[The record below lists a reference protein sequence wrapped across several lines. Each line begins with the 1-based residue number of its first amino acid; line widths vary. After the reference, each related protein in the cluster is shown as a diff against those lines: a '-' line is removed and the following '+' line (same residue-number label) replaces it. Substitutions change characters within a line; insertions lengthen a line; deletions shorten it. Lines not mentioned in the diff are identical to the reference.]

1 MIYSA
6 REAYCLLTRKASR
19 LESACSASAVDVTI
33 LPPGASCLAL
43 TKIKQAQALR
53 SSHPTILS
61 PIYTNLKIG
70 RRQRQ
75 L

>member
-43 TKIKQAQALR
+43 KIKQALR
-53 SSHPTILS
+53 SSHLS
-61 PIYTNLKIG
+61 VSCLYKS
-70 RRQRQ
+70 
-75 L
+75 